1 MTENSGKP
9 IGGSG
14 GASFSLNLDQ
24 LEDSS
29 VMEKSS
35 PLKSPKHKLGNKIAD
50 LASKFEKK
58 IETQQ
63 KNASFLSARERNQ
76 ELEQLKKTSTKSA
89 YTSLN
94 FFSDLIEK
102 KKKETT
108 QWNSVSKS
116 VSVVERVTH
125 SPSPDPSVPT
135 SPKLKSS
142 PKESTFLF
150 FKLKRRIV
158 PPTLVLQMNQEEEEE
173 EEEPTKVLKNKGLAP
188 IDTYSFQHALQSL
201 EVKMKVSPIFI

>member
-9 IGGSG
+9 IGGGG

-201 EVKMKVSPIFI
+201 EVKMKVSPIF